1 MLTLYSNP
9 RCPQC
14 HRVRIVLAEKD
25 IATKIESID
34 TNVKSED
41 LAALNPYNTTPTLAD
56 RELVMN
62 ETRVIL
68 EYLDE
73 RYPHPPLM
81 PVDPVARAHAR
92 MVLQYIHRDLYS
104 LVPDLNSTG
113 AKKSN
118 TARKKM
124 RESLIASVEL
134 FSTKKYFLGE
144 EFTLVDCSLAPILWR
159 LPHYSITLPTS
170 ASVILDYAER
180 VAERPSFQESL
191 SEFETEIRLPD
202 F

>member
-1 MLTLYSNP
+1 
-9 RCPQC
+9 
-14 HRVRIVLAEKD
+14 VRIVLAEKD

-41 LAALNPYNTTPTLAD
+41 LATLNPYNTTPTLAD
-56 RELVMN
+56 RDLVLY

-81 PVDPVARAHAR
+81 PVDPVARAHTR

-113 AKKSN
+113 AKKSSN
-118 TARKKM
+118 ARKKM

-134 FSTKKYFLGE
+134 FSSKKYFLGD

-159 LPHYSITLPTS
+159 LPYYSITLPTS
-170 ASVILDYAER
+170 ASVILDYIER

>member
-41 LAALNPYNTTPTLAD
+41 LATLNPYNTTPTLAD
-56 RELVMN
+56 RDLVLY

-81 PVDPVARAHAR
+81 PVDPVARAHTR
-92 MVLQYIHRDLYS
+92 MVLQYIHRDLY
-104 LVPDLNSTG
+104 
-113 AKKSN
+113 
-118 TARKKM
+118 
-124 RESLIASVEL
+124 
-134 FSTKKYFLGE
+134 
-144 EFTLVDCSLAPILWR
+144 
-159 LPHYSITLPTS
+159 LPAIT
-170 ASVILDYAER
+170 I
-180 VAERPSFQESL
+180 
-191 SEFETEIRLPD
+191 
-202 F
+202 